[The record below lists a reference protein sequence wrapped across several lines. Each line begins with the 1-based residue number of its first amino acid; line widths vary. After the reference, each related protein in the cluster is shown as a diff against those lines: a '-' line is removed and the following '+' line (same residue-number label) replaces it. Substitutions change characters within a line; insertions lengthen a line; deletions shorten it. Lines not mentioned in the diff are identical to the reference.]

1 MDKLYKN
8 TILLILHQLLIFYSM
23 YILLNVYFL
32 LAVKLN
38 YKYRYRLYHNNQNII
53 IMPKKQNKVVQN
65 DNITKP
71 FLKWVGGKTQILPQ
85 VLDLFPTKIQNY
97 YEPFLGG
104 GSVLLGL
111 LSYIKMGK
119 IQVTGTI
126 FASDVN
132 PIIIGLYQNIQLR
145 VEELITRVQELSIE
159 YVNISGT
166 EVNRTPTILVEAQTS
181 PESYYYWIR
190 SRFNALLP
198 EDKCNVNG
206 SAMILFL
213 NKTCFRGVYREGPRG
228 FNVPFGHYKNTAT
241 IIDPDH
247 IRTVSELIR
256 GVEFRVASFEQVF
269 SESTFDQ
276 NTFDQNDF
284 MYLDP
289 PYVPKTETSFVGYT
303 ADGFSGLQHEYL
315 FDECAK
321 LSGKNVKFVLSN
333 AHVPLVISA
342 FPVSLY
348 TVNTISC
355 RRAIHS
361 KDPSSRTDEVL
372 IANI

>member
-1 MDKLYKN
+1 
-8 TILLILHQLLIFYSM
+8 
-23 YILLNVYFL
+23 
-32 LAVKLN
+32 
-38 YKYRYRLYHNNQNII
+38 
-53 IMPKKQNKVVQN
+53 MPKKQNNVVRN

-71 FLKWVGGKTQILPQ
+71 FLKWVGGKTQILTQ
-85 VLDLFPTKIQNY
+85 VLDLFPPQIQNY

-119 IQVTGTI
+119 IQITGTI

-132 PIIIGLYQNIQLR
+132 PIIIGIYQNIQLR
-145 VEELITRVQELSIE
+145 VEELITSVQELCTE
-159 YVNISGT
+159 YVNITST
-166 EVNRTPTILVEAQTS
+166 EVNRTPATLVEAQTS

-198 EDKCNVNG
+198 EDKCSVNG
-206 SAMILFL
+206 SAMMLFL

-228 FNVPFGHYKNTAT
+228 FNVPFGNYKNTAT

-269 SESTFDQ
+269 SEPTFDR
-276 NTFDQNDF
+276 NTF

-315 FDECAK
+315 FSECAK
-321 LSGKNVKFVLSN
+321 LSDKNVKFVLSN
-333 AHVPLVISA
+333 AHVPLVISS
-342 FPVSLY
+342 FPVLLY

-355 RRAIHS
+355 RRAINS

-372 IANI
+372 IANF